1 MENQSLVEPIISSQQ
16 STKTQTKDEVSPVQL
31 IGSRPKSNNFLVW
44 LLSILLFVSLSIT
57 AFFAFQT
64 QKLVKELTVLK
75 NTPTPVATIEP
86 VATADPTASWKTYT
100 NNQFNFS
107 FNYPDMLKLDNFHDG
122 NILNSRTILFGF
134 EFRDSATELAKYPF
148 TIYKNNNLSIDAWVK
163 DNLNGFVPENVIFV
177 EKNKINNNEVYL
189 YQYTIPDPMNTVAKM
204 IIFKNQSRIFIL
216 SNVLEKDETL
226 VNQILSTFKFTN

>member
-1 MENQSLVEPIISSQQ
+1 MEQQNRENIQNNIDAVVPVVQQVKTGNILII
-16 STKTQTKDEVSPVQL
+16 
-31 IGSRPKSNNFLVW
+31 I
-44 LLSILLFVSLSIT
+44 LSILLLLSVSIAGL
-57 AFFAFQT
+57 FAYQT
-64 QKLVKELTVLK
+64 QMLVKQLDLLK
-75 NTPTPVATIEP
+75 LSPTPIASTEP
-86 VATADPTASWKTYT
+86 TSDSTANWKTYT

-107 FNYPDMLKLDNFHDG
+107 FNYPDVLELDNFHDG
-122 NILNSRTILFGF
+122 NIVNSRTILFGF